1 MVVYINSASFISI
14 QGPYDPPNLFK
25 VPSCDEKCHFLEI
38 SMFLEK
44 CSQKRSL
51 NFGIRKFKKMYY
63 IKHKMW
69 YDRKIFL
76 SSSPLH
82 PPPPPI
88 TNISVAK
95 ISFSFS
101 KVSLEAGSPFNL
113 LMLPTPLSSEADVC
127 LLLVVFAVG
136 YCRLINYP
144 YF

>member
-1 MVVYINSASFISI
+1 MLLRFIN
-14 QGPYDPPNLFK
+14 NVK
-25 VPSCDEKCHFLEI
+25 VPSCDEKCHFFEI

-82 PPPPPI
+82 PLPSPI
-88 TNISVAK
+88 
-95 ISFSFS
+95 FP
-101 KVSLEAGSPFNL
+101 SPRYPFHFQK
-113 LMLPTPLSSEADVC
+113 C
-127 LLLVVFAVG
+127 L
-136 YCRLINYP
+136 
-144 YF
+144 